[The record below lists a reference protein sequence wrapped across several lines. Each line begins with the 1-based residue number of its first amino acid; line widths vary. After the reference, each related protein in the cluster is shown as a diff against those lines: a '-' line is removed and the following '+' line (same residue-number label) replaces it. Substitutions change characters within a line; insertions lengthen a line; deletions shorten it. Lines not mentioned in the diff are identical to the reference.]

1 MNRRIVVLGL
11 AILLVVVIVLVAL
24 TLYGPLNSP
33 PVPRP

>member
-24 TLYGPLNSP
+24 TFYPLNP
-33 PVPRP
+33 PPAR